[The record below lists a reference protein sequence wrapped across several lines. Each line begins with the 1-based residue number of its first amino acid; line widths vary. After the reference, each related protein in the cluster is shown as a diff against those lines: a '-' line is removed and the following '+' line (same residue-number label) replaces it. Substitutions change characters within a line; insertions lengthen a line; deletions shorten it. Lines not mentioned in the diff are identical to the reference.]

1 MTVVYWSS
9 LCIRSVMMLIS
20 ASKQTIKKL
29 QQRLT
34 DLKKTLQRELNV
46 QTLPNDDVTDHL
58 TTGHDHSR
66 PNQQYSSASSK
77 QQTLTSAAA
86 AAALHVT
93 NGYNSGTAGSSGD
106 ERSPSSFPV
115 TSRAH
120 AALHKHSLYANAT
133 SNISASDLA
142 DFAGTFK
149 NNPSASSKDSG
160 HKSSAVA
167 AVAATR
173 SSRTG
178 ALDYERDINFNY
190 LRHVVLKFMLSRE
203 SEALHLIKAVAM
215 LLDFTSDEQK
225 MLRET
230 LEYKMSWFGSRPKL
244 GEGQFS
250 KYVPPTY

>member
-1 MTVVYWSS
+1 
-9 LCIRSVMMLIS
+9 MLNS

-58 TTGHDHSR
+58 TGHDPTR

-120 AALHKHSLYANAT
+120 AALHKHSLYANAA

-149 NNPSASSKDSG
+149 NNPSASSKG
-160 HKSSAVA
+160 HKSS